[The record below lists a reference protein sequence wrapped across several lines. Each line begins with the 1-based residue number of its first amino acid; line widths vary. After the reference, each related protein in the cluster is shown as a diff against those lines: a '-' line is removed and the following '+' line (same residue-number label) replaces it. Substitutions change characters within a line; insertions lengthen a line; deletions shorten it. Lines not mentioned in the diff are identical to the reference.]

1 MQIKTNKKNYSAVLC
16 KKMEY
21 YYFHEKR
28 KKSMYIPNSPWW
40 CRLVEELVPFPLRR
54 LSDEVVAAVS
64 VAVTEEVEE
73 AGVIADEVAWVTSGS
88 GGCPAL
94 RRILFID
101 DTEGI
106 EFGSQIR
113 WANNWSLISQ
123 ANKLGLSD
131 FSLKIRLT
139 TDGVATC

>member
-1 MQIKTNKKNYSAVLC
+1 MHIQLNQIILYKIYK
-16 KKMEY
+16 
-21 YYFHEKR
+21 
-28 KKSMYIPNSPWW
+28 PNSPW
-40 CRLVEELVPFPLRR
+40 CRLVEELVPFPLLRR

-73 AGVIADEVAWVTSGS
+73 AGVMPEVAWVTSGS

-94 RRILFID
+94 RRILFMD

>member
-1 MQIKTNKKNYSAVLC
+1 MQIVTNNQKIIQQFCA
-16 KKMEY
+16 KMEY
-21 YYFHEKR
+21 HFHEK
-28 KKSMYIPNSPWW
+28 KKYKPNSPWW

-94 RRILFID
+94 RRILFMD

>member
-1 MQIKTNKKNYSAVLC
+1 MQIKTNKKIIQQFCA
-16 KKMEY
+16 KME

-28 KKSMYIPNSPWW
+28 KKYQPNSPWW

>member
-1 MQIKTNKKNYSAVLC
+1 MNFSYKIYKP
-16 KKMEY
+16 
-21 YYFHEKR
+21 
-28 KKSMYIPNSPWW
+28 KSP

-73 AGVIADEVAWVTSGS
+73 AVMTEVAWVTSGS

-94 RRILFID
+94 RRILFMD